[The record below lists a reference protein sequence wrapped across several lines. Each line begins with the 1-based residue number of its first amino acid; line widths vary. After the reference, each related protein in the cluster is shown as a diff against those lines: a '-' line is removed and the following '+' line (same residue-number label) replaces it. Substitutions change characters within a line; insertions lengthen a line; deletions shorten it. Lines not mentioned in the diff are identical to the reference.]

1 MKTMEKRKKRAGF
14 KDISLVL
21 KFKPFLLLAGA
32 AVLTTTSV
40 QVIRHKRKLKF
51 KILFI
56 PFI

>member
-40 QVIRHKRKLKF
+40 QVIHFRESKNLKF
-51 KILFI
+51 DSFH
-56 PFI
+56 